1 MRLIKKH
8 LSLWR
13 IVLLIS
19 VAAIAI
25 PIASRVSS
33 TAKALAKERPDYLAH
48 QTTAGNEHA
57 YAKHRND
64 SKAAAGE
71 GVARPQ
77 DDYYERRREYWDKR
91 IERKLDRHEEYLD
104 EQTLDDK
111 DNADAKESKDNKAG
125 KDDADEEDDSVD
137 QDVKRQE
144 DEIERRREYW
154 RKRLDKDW

>member
-8 LSLWR
+8 LSSWR

-33 TAKALAKERPDYLAH
+33 TAKAVVKERQDYLDR
-48 QTTAGNEHA
+48 QNTADNE
-57 YAKHRND
+57 
-64 SKAAAGE
+64 AAVGE
-71 GVARPQ
+71 GVAHPQ

-111 DNADAKESKDNKAG
+111 DDADVKDSKDNKAG

-154 RKRLDKDW
+154 RKRLDRDW